1 MNEDPTKEM
10 PGARPFE
17 ERVLNELAAIRSEVA
32 DVRADVAE
40 IRADVAEIR
49 ADVAEIRARQTA
61 MAKNI
66 AVLDERLTSLEEKV
80 DARLNE
86 TRPIWEAIQL
96 AIDRLD
102 EKFDN
107 VIRDL
112 YEVRTDIGLHDKRLR
127 DIERRLNT

>member
-1 MNEDPTKEM
+1 MNEDPTKKM
-10 PGARPFE
+10 PAARPFE
-17 ERVLNELAAIRSEVA
+17 ERVLTELAAIHT
-32 DVRADVAE
+32 DVAE
-40 IRADVAEIR
+40 IRTDVAEIR
-49 ADVAEIRARQTA
+49 VQQIA

-66 AVLDERLTSLEEKV
+66 AALDERLTSLEEKV
-80 DARLNE
+80 DARLTE
-86 TRPIWEAIQL
+86 TRPIWEAIQS

-107 VIRDL
+107 VIRDP

>member
-1 MNEDPTKEM
+1 MNEEPTKEM
-10 PGARPFE
+10 SGARPFE
-17 ERVLNELAAIRSEVA
+17 ERVLTELAAIRTE
-32 DVRADVAE
+32 VAE
-40 IRADVAEIR
+40 IRVQQI
-49 ADVAEIRARQTA
+49 A
-61 MAKNI
+61 MATNI
-66 AVLDERLTSLEEKV
+66 AALDERLTSLEEKV
-80 DARLNE
+80 DARLKE

-107 VIRDL
+107 VIRDP

>member
-10 PGARPFE
+10 SAARPFE
-17 ERVLNELAAIRSEVA
+17 ERVLTELAAIRTE
-32 DVRADVAE
+32 VAE
-40 IRADVAEIR
+40 IRTEVAEIR
-49 ADVAEIRARQTA
+49 VQQIA

-66 AVLDERLTSLEEKV
+66 AALDERLTSLEEKV

-102 EKFDN
+102 EK
-107 VIRDL
+107 IRQ
-112 YEVRTDIGLHDKRLR
+112 RHSRPLR
-127 DIERRLNT
+127 GSHGHWPARQEAQGH